1 MQLKPTFQRKVINI
15 NIEYNWIE
23 TFIAESKKKELE
35 IRRKI
40 DEQKT
45 IMKTITHEES
55 SVVDDFCMTLQRR
68 SSSWDDFIVC
78 LD

>member
-15 NIEYNWIE
+15 NIECNWIE

-40 DEQKT
+40 DEQKNN
-45 IMKTITHEES
+45 HENNYS
-55 SVVDDFCMTLQRR
+55 
-68 SSSWDDFIVC
+68 
-78 LD
+78 